1 MAGGP
6 RPDVTLLL
14 ERVRAGDERAR
25 SDLIARVYGELRK
38 VAASLMRRERS
49 DHTLPPTALVHE
61 AMVRLMGGQALGEA
75 PDRNYFFAAAA
86 RAMRQ
91 VLVDHARRR
100 ATRRH
105 GGAHRRVPLDLVV
118 DHFEAQKLD
127 VLAVHDAIE
136 RLAALHER
144 QSQVVTLRYFGGLTM
159 PEIAA
164 ALDISLATAEND
176 WRIARAWLKAQLRE
190 GDEG

>member
-14 ERVRAGDERAR
+14 EKVRAGDERAR
-25 SDLIARVYGELRK
+25 SDLIARVYGELRR

-61 AMVRLMGGQALGEA
+61 AMIRLMGGQALGQA

-86 RAMRQ
+86 RAMRE

-100 ATRRH
+100 ASQRH
-105 GGAHRRVPLDLVV
+105 GGQHRRVPLDLVV
-118 DHFEAQKLD
+118 AYFESQNLD
-127 VLAVHDAIE
+127 VVAVHEAIE

-164 ALDISLATAEND
+164 ALGISLATAEND
-176 WRIARAWLKAQLRE
+176 WRIARAWLSTQLRE
-190 GDEG
+190 GEEG